1 MRDRVLLEV
10 LSNRF
15 MGIARELGHII
26 KTAGHTVFVKETAD
40 FGAYLVSRRG
50 EVFMTPDDMGIFIT
64 IGTPMDGAI
73 EAIPD
78 YRPGDICITND
89 PEGSRGL
96 VTHLPDFFLWKP
108 VFAGGRLICFCF
120 SFIHSTDVGG
130 LVPGS
135 VSPTAVDQF
144 QEGLIVPPRK
154 LFRGGELDRELRDL
168 ILANSRVPEQNW
180 GDLKAQ
186 VSALNVAER
195 RFGELIER
203 YGAPTVEEAIKG
215 VLDYSE
221 EQARS
226 IVAAI
231 PDGTYT
237 AWDYLEADFP
247 GGSPQPIRIKLDLT
261 VAGSDMTLDFTGTD
275 PQVPLALN
283 MPTHGRDGHNMLVPA
298 LVNHFRS
305 RMPDLTYNS
314 GMMRPVRVVI
324 PRGNL
329 LNPEPRAPSGAR
341 QATMFRVPEVI
352 MGALA
357 QALGDQIP
365 ACGGGQGA
373 IMLVAAPE
381 FETGETRISI
391 IQPLIGGSGGRPGM
405 DGTDGVDF
413 VAGFYRNI
421 PTETLETDMPIM
433 IERYGLLED
442 GGGPGQF
449 RGGLG
454 LDYALRVLSPQATL
468 TCRAMERT
476 RFRPWGRRGG
486 HPGRQGFA
494 RLREPDGTVRELG
507 KIDVMELHPGE
518 VLEIGTPCGGGFG
531 DPLQRD
537 PARVAADLR
546 NGYVSAA
553 AAHDVYGV
561 AVGPDGRAD
570 ADATAALRERLR
582 AERVPM
588 RDFAAGPEREAFEAR
603 WTDALQSAVHA
614 VVWRHPPGLRSI
626 LKRVVEARI
635 RERFDAGERVDPGE
649 VAGIADDALARLR
662 GRLYA

>member
-1 MRDRVLLEV
+1 MKDRVLLEI

-15 MGIARELGHII
+15 MGIVRELGHII

-40 FGAYLVSRRG
+40 FGAYLVSPQG
-50 EVFMTPDDMGIFIT
+50 EVFATPDDMGIFIT

-73 EAIPD
+73 DAFDD

-89 PEGSRGL
+89 PEASQGL
-96 VTHLPDFFLWKP
+96 VTHLPDFFLWRP
-108 VFAGGRLICFCF
+108 VFADGRLICFCF

-144 QEGLIVPPRK
+144 QEGLILPPSK
-154 LFRGGELDRELRDL
+154 LFRGGELNQELLDVV
-168 ILANSRVPEQNW
+168 LANSRVPDQNW

-186 VSALNVAER
+186 VSALTVAER

-203 YGAPTVEEAIKG
+203 YGVEPVEEAIEG
-215 VLDYSE
+215 VLAYSE

-226 IVAAI
+226 IVAEI

-237 AWDYLEADFP
+237 AWDYLEADFTDVF
-247 GGSPQPIRIKLDLT
+247 QPIRIKLALT
-261 VAGSDMTLDFTGTD
+261 VAGSELTLDFTGTD

-283 MPTHGRDGHNMLVPA
+283 MPTHGKDGHNMLVPA

-305 RMPDLTYNS
+305 QLPEITYNS
-314 GMMRPVRVVI
+314 GMMRPVRMVI

-352 MGALA
+352 MAALA
-357 QALGDQIP
+357 QAVPGQIP

-373 IMLVAAPE
+373 IMLISAPE
-381 FETGETRISI
+381 LETGETRLSI
-391 IQPLIGGSGGRPGM
+391 VQPLIGGSGGRPGL

-421 PTETLETDMPIM
+421 PTETLESDMPM
-433 IERYGLLED
+433 MVERYGLLED
-442 GGGPGQF
+442 GGGPGEF

-454 LDYALRVLSPQATL
+454 LDYAIRVFSPRATL

-476 RFRPWGRRGG
+476 RFRPWGRAGG
-486 HPGRQGFA
+486 RPGLQGFA
-494 RLREPDGTVRELG
+494 RLREPDGSVRELG
-507 KIDVMELHPGE
+507 KIDVMELRPGQ
-518 VLEIGTPCGGGFG
+518 VLQLGTPCGGGFG
-531 DPLQRD
+531 DPLDRD
-537 PARVAADLR
+537 PGLVAADVAD
-546 NGYVSAA
+546 GYVSAA
-553 AAHDVYGV
+553 AAEEHYGV
-561 AVGPDGRAD
+561 VVASGGAAD
-570 ADATAALRERLR
+570 AEATAARREQLR
-582 AERVPM
+582 AEREPLE
-588 RDFAAGPEREAFEAR
+588 DFAAGPERDAFEAD
-603 WTDALQSAVHA
+603 WTDALQSAVHTA
-614 VVWRHPPGLRSI
+614 VWTYAPGLRAIVKQAIES
-626 LKRVVEARI
+626 RI
-635 RERFDAGERVDPGE
+635 RGRFEAGAAVDPGDVE
-649 VAGIADDALARLR
+649 GIARDAVDELR
-662 GRLYA
+662 RDLYV

>member
-1 MRDRVLLEV
+1 MKDRVLLEI

-26 KTAGHTVFVKETAD
+26 KAAGHTVFVKETAD
-40 FGAYLVSRRG
+40 FGAYLVSPLG

-73 EAIPD
+73 DAVDD
-78 YRPGDICITND
+78 YQPGDICITND

-108 VFAGGRLICFCF
+108 VFAAGRLICFCF

-144 QEGLIVPPRK
+144 QEGLIVPPSK
-154 LFRGGELDRELRDL
+154 LFRGGELNRELLDL
-168 ILANSRVPEQNW
+168 ILANSRVPDQNW

-195 RFGELIER
+195 RFGELFER
-203 YGAPTVEEAIKG
+203 YGVEPVEEAIEG
-215 VLDYSE
+215 VLAYSE

-237 AWDYLEADFP
+237 YWDYLEADFT
-247 GGSPQPIRIKLDLT
+247 GDLRPIRIKLDLT
-261 VAGSDMTLDFTGTD
+261 VEGSDMTLDFGGSD

-283 MPTHGRDGHNMLVPA
+283 MPTHGKDGHNMLVPA
-298 LVNHFRS
+298 LVNYFRS
-305 RMPDLTYNS
+305 RTPEITYNS
-314 GMMRPVRVVI
+314 GMMRPVRMVI

-357 QALGDQIP
+357 QAVPDHIP

-373 IMLVAAPE
+373 IMLVSAPE
-381 FETGETRISI
+381 FETGDTKLSI
-391 IQPLIGGSGGRPGM
+391 IQPLIGGSGGRPGL

-421 PTETLETDMPIM
+421 PTETLENDMPIL
-433 IERYGLLED
+433 IERYGLLGD
-442 GGGPGQF
+442 GGGPGEF

-454 LDYALRVLSPQATL
+454 LDYAVRVLSPRATL

-476 RFRPWGRRGG
+476 RFRPWGRAGG

-494 RLREPDGTVRELG
+494 RLRESDVAVRELG
-507 KIDVMELHPGE
+507 KIDVMELHAGE

-531 DPLQRD
+531 DPLDRD
-537 PARVAADLR
+537 PGRVAADVSD
-546 NGYVSAA
+546 GYVGTEGAREL
-553 AAHDVYGV
+553 YGV
-561 AVGPDGRAD
+561 VMGADGAVAAG
-570 ADATAALRERLR
+570 ATRALRERLR
-582 AERVPM
+582 RKRPPM
-588 RDFAAGPEREAFEAR
+588 PDLAAGPEREEFESR
-603 WTDALQSAVHA
+603 WTDALQTAVHE
-614 VVWRHPPGLRSI
+614 VVWTHPPGLRAI
-626 LKRVVEARI
+626 VKEVVEARI
-635 RERFDAGERVDPGE
+635 RDRFDAGEPVHPGD
-649 VAGIADDALARLR
+649 VAAIAGDALAGLR
-662 GRLYA
+662 RNLYA

>member
-1 MRDRVLLEV
+1 LKDRVLLEI

-15 MGIARELGHII
+15 MGIVRELGHII

-40 FGAYLVSRRG
+40 FGAYLVSPRG

-73 EAIPD
+73 DAIAE

-89 PEGSRGL
+89 PEGSQGL

-108 VFAGGRLICFCF
+108 VFAHGRLICFCF

-144 QEGLIVPPRK
+144 QEGLILPPSK
-154 LFRGGELDRELRDL
+154 LFRGGELNQELLDVV
-168 ILANSRVPEQNW
+168 LANSRVPDQNW

-195 RFGELIER
+195 RFGELIDR
-203 YGAPTVEEAIKG
+203 YGAGPVEEAIEG
-215 VLDYSE
+215 VLAYSE

-226 IVAAI
+226 IVAEI

-237 AWDYLEADFP
+237 AWDYLEADFTDVFH
-247 GGSPQPIRIKLDLT
+247 PIRIKLALT
-261 VAGSDMTLDFTGTD
+261 VEGTELTLDFTGTD
-275 PQVPLALN
+275 PQVPLAFN
-283 MPTHGRDGHNMLVPA
+283 MPTHGKDGHNMLVPA

-305 RMPDLTYNS
+305 RMPEITYNS
-314 GMMRPVRVVI
+314 GMMRPVRMVI

-329 LNPEPRAPSGAR
+329 LNPALRAPSGAR

-352 MGALA
+352 MAALA
-357 QALGDQIP
+357 QAVPGQIP

-373 IMLVAAPE
+373 IMLISAPE
-381 FETGETRISI
+381 FETGETRLSI
-391 IQPLIGGSGGRPGM
+391 VQPLIGGSGGRPGL

-421 PTETLETDMPIM
+421 PTETLESDMPM
-433 IERYGLLED
+433 MVERYGLLED
-442 GGGPGQF
+442 GGGPGEF

-454 LDYALRVLSPQATL
+454 LDYAIRVFSPRATL

-476 RFRPWGRRGG
+476 HFRPWGRAGG
-486 HPGRQGFA
+486 HPGLQGFA
-494 RLREPDGTVRELG
+494 RLREQDGTVRELG
-507 KIDVMELHPGE
+507 KIDVMELRPGQILQ
-518 VLEIGTPCGGGFG
+518 VGTPCGGGFG
-531 DPLQRD
+531 DPLDRD
-537 PARVAADLR
+537 PALVAADVAD
-546 NGYVSAA
+546 GFVSVAA
-553 AAHDVYGV
+553 AAERYGV
-561 AVGPDGRAD
+561 VVGAAGAVDPE
-570 ADATAALRERLR
+570 ATGARRERLR
-582 AERVPM
+582 AEREPLD
-588 RDFAAGPEREAFEAR
+588 DFAAGPERDAFEAR

-614 VVWRHPPGLRSI
+614 AVWTHPPGLRAI
-626 LKRVVEARI
+626 VKEAIDSHI
-635 RERFDAGERVDPGE
+635 RARFDAGAAVGPGDVAAIARDAVDE
-649 VAGIADDALARLR
+649 LR
-662 GRLYA
+662 RDLYV

>member
-1 MRDRVLLEV
+1 MRDRVLLEI
-10 LSNRF
+10 LANRF

-26 KTAGHTVFVKETAD
+26 MTAGHTVFVKETAD
-40 FGAYLVSRRG
+40 FGAYLVSPAG

-73 EAIPD
+73 DAIAD

-89 PEGSRGL
+89 PEGSEGL
-96 VTHLPDFFLWKP
+96 VTHLPDYFLWKP
-108 VFAGGRLICFCF
+108 VFAGERLVCFCF

-135 VSPTAVDQF
+135 VSPSAVDQF
-144 QEGLIVPPRK
+144 QEGLIVPPSK
-154 LFRGGELDRELRDL
+154 LFRAGELNRELLDL
-168 ILANSRVPEQNW
+168 ILANSRVPDQNW

-195 RFGELIER
+195 RFLELIER
-203 YGAPTVEEAIKG
+203 YGLEAVEEAIEG
-215 VLDYSE
+215 VLAYSE
-221 EQARS
+221 EQARA
-226 IVAAI
+226 IVARI

-237 AWDYLEADFP
+237 YWDYLEGDFTDALH
-247 GGSPQPIRIKLDLT
+247 PIRIKLELT
-261 VAGSDMTLDFTGTD
+261 VAGSEMTLDFTGTD

-283 MPTHGRDGHNMLVPA
+283 MPTHGKDGHNMLVPG
-298 LVNHFRS
+298 LVNYFRS
-305 RMPDLTYNS
+305 QEPEITYNS
-314 GMMRPVRVVI
+314 GMMRPVRMVI

-357 QALGDQIP
+357 QAVPAQIP

-373 IMLVAAPE
+373 IMLVSAPE
-381 FETGETRISI
+381 FESGETKLSI
-391 IQPLIGGSGGRPGM
+391 VQPLIGGSGGRPGL

-421 PTETLETDMPIM
+421 PTETLESDMPIM
-433 IERYGLLED
+433 IERYALLGD
-442 GGGPGQF
+442 GGGPGEF

-454 LDYALRVLSPQATL
+454 LDYAVRVFSPRATL

-476 RFRPWGRRGG
+476 RFRPWGRAGG

-507 KIDVMELHPGE
+507 KIDVMELRPGE
-518 VLEIGTPCGGGFG
+518 VLELGTPCGGGFG
-531 DPLQRD
+531 DPLDRD
-537 PARVAADLR
+537 PARVAADVR
-546 NGYVSAA
+546 DGYVGAEAA
-553 AAHDVYGV
+553 RELYGV
-561 AVGPDGRAD
+561 ALGADGVVD
-570 ADATAALRERLR
+570 PEATRALRERLR
-582 AERVPM
+582 ADRPPM
-588 RDFAAGPEREAFEAR
+588 REAFEAR
-603 WTDALQSAVHA
+603 WSDALQTAVHD
-614 VVWRHPPGLRSI
+614 VVWTHPPGLRTI
-626 LKRVVEARI
+626 VKEAIEARI
-635 RERFDAGERVDPGE
+635 RERFEAGEEVDPSE
-649 VAGIADDALARLR
+649 VAAIAGDAVAELQRN
-662 GRLYA
+662 LYT